1 MGETI
6 QGPIIALFEQER
18 DADTVLSRLN
28 SLGVAGDQIKVV
40 AQPADATIKA
50 PTAMDTVGATLSG
63 EPRLDYNPIV
73 LEGMVAGAGQ
83 TTPVVNLEAD
93 LSALGIPAEGV
104 AYFLNGVRR
113 GGTLIIVSPGA
124 KTAGQIY
131 DLMTE
136 VGAAKVTH
144 R

>member
-1 MGETI
+1 
-6 QGPIIALFEQER
+6 
-18 DADTVLSRLN
+18 
-28 SLGVAGDQIKVV
+28 
-40 AQPADATIKA
+40 
-50 PTAMDTVGATLSG
+50 
-63 EPRLDYNPIV
+63 
-73 LEGMVAGAGQ
+73 MVAGAGQ